1 MLKTARDIAKKAITI
16 SASDTL
22 SNARDIMLKHNISR
36 VIVATSTKPV
46 GMISEKG
53 VARYIYKESS
63 LPLDRI
69 KVSKVMR
76 APLLTINED
85 ENIKSCAVRMLDY
98 DVSSLVVSGKEP
110 SIITKS
116 DLVRYFAENLA
127 GRHLVKH
134 FMTRKVLRISP
145 SHSLHTA
152 ISVMIKNQVSR
163 VLVTMDSKL
172 VGIVTSRDLM
182 PLTSF
187 AEDDDNGSEG
197 LAGLGHVMLAK
208 DVMKKPLTVGIEAD
222 LAEAAKIMIEKK
234 ISGLP
239 VVDAEG
245 NLKGV
250 VSKTDIVR
258 AVSKIK

>member
-1 MLKTARDIAKKAITI
+1 MLKTARDMAKKAITI

-76 APLLTINED
+76 APLLTVNED
-85 ENIKSCAVRMLDY
+85 ENIRSCAVKMLDY

-116 DLVRYFAENLA
+116 DLVRYFAENFA

-187 AEDDDNGSEG
+187 AEGDGSEG

-222 LAEAAKIMIEKK
+222 LAEAAKMMIEKK

-239 VVDAEG
+239 VVDIGG
-245 NLKGV
+245 NLRGV

>member
-1 MLKTARDIAKKAITI
+1 MLKTARDVAKKAITI

-76 APLLTINED
+76 APLLTVNED
-85 ENIKSCAVRMLDY
+85 ENIRSCAVKMLDY

-116 DLVRYFAENLA
+116 DLVRYFAENFA
-127 GRHLVKH
+127 GKHLVKN

-163 VLVTMDSKL
+163 VLVTTDSKL

-187 AEDDDNGSEG
+187 AEDDGSEG

-208 DVMKKPLTVGIEAD
+208 DVMKKPLTIGMDAD

-239 VVDAEG
+239 VVDIEG
-245 NLKGV
+245 NLRGV

>member
-85 ENIKSCAVRMLDY
+85 ENIKGCAVRMLDY

-116 DLVRYFAENLA
+116 DLVRYFAENFA
-127 GRHLVKH
+127 GKHLVKH
-134 FMTRKVLRISP
+134 FMTRKVLRIAP

-152 ISVMIKNQVSR
+152 ISIMIKNQVSR
-163 VLVTMDSKL
+163 VLVTTDSKL

-187 AEDDDNGSEG
+187 AEGDGSEG

-208 DVMKKPLTVGIEAD
+208 DVMKKPLTIGMGAD

-239 VVDAEG
+239 VVDTEG
-245 NLKGV
+245 NLRGV
-250 VSKTDIVR
+250 VSKTDIIR